1 MDIRE
6 ELKRWLV
13 LLTQIAG
20 ESDSKTIKQD
30 IDLLTGV
37 SGQLVTELVNRN
49 AALARQKQPRRV
61 KPPKSAPQ
69 KDPKKQKAQSSYSV
83 TPQAQNDAEDRSKA
97 LSSIQQGIRQADP
110 SLADEQRAL
119 RQQIYGKQNPD
130 VAFTKAAQAIVS

>member
-6 ELKRWLV
+6 ELKRWLA
-13 LLTQIAG
+13 LLTRIAG

-49 AALARQKQPRRV
+49 TALARQKQPRRV
-61 KPPKSAPQ
+61 KPPKPSPRKGPQ
-69 KDPKKQKAQSSYSV
+69 KQKAQPSDTD
-83 TPQAQNDAEDRSKA
+83 TPQVQTDAEDRSKE

-110 SLADEQRAL
+110 SLEDEQRAL

-130 VAFTKAAQAIVS
+130 IAFAKAAQAIAS

>member
-1 MDIRE
+1 MNIRE
-6 ELKRWLV
+6 ELKRWLA

-110 SLADEQRAL
+110 SLEDEQRAL